1 MILVVGATGQMGGMI
16 ARQLLEQGQ
25 DVRVLVRPQSNYQP
39 LVEAGARPVFGDL
52 KDRASLDEAVRGVD
66 TVITTANSA
75 QRGGED
81 NPQTV
86 DLQGNANLID
96 AAKEGGV
103 RHFIFVSALGAN
115 PNSPMPFMQAKA
127 ATEQRLRES
136 GMTYTILSPNM
147 LMEVWLPMIVG
158 GPAIGGQRVTLVG
171 EGSHRHS
178 FASMGDVVQYTV
190 RCVNNLAAENRMIV
204 IGGPQAVSWRDVVSA
219 YEEALGR
226 PVDVQFVPMGQPVPG
241 LPDTIN
247 GLLMG
252 TETYDSE
259 VDMSETPAVFGVR
272 PTSLIEF
279 VQRHV
284 DGT

>member
-1 MILVVGATGQMGGMI
+1 MGGMI

-103 RHFIFVSALGAN
+103 RHFVFVSALGAN

-284 DGT
+284 AGTQASGSA

>member
-1 MILVVGATGQMGGMI
+1 
-16 ARQLLEQGQ
+16 
-25 DVRVLVRPQSNYQP
+25 
-39 LVEAGARPVFGDL
+39 
-52 KDRASLDEAVRGVD
+52 
-66 TVITTANSA
+66 
-75 QRGGED
+75 
-81 NPQTV
+81 
-86 DLQGNANLID
+86 
-96 AAKEGGV
+96 
-103 RHFIFVSALGAN
+103 
-115 PNSPMPFMQAKA
+115 
-127 ATEQRLRES
+127 
-136 GMTYTILSPNM
+136 
-147 LMEVWLPMIVG
+147 
-158 GPAIGGQRVTLVG
+158 
-171 EGSHRHS
+171 
-178 FASMGDVVQYTV
+178 
-190 RCVNNLAAENRMIV
+190 MIV

>member
-1 MILVVGATGQMGGMI
+1 MGGMI
-16 ARQLLEQGQ
+16 ARQLLGQGQ